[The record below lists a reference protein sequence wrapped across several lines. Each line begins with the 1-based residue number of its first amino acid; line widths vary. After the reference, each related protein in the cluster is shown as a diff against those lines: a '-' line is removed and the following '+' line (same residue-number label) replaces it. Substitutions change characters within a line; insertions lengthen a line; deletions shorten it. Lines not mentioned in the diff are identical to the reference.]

1 MTNREIT
8 LWIDDRLADEL
19 EKVLP
24 GHDVQ
29 KAMEDKLAELTSLVP
44 AQTLNAI
51 CREID
56 SENERIAREAEAR
69 RRFSALKVT
78 EDGRDSFIISEDGT
92 NQLCLSRSIR
102 DYLSKG
108 GDAPFV
114 PVLHGVRESD
124 AAEFRAAIKE
134 RMEGTGRVVG
144 VFMVDVD
151 AGKLS
156 ALDTSGGWHTY
167 KFRDL
172 STAAYAAWRKDQQRT
187 EKRQEI
193 FDEKLRGKELTPVA
207 EGRSPTPMMA
217 QTI

>member
-1 MTNREIT
+1 MANREMT
-8 LWIDDRLADEL
+8 LWIDDRLAVEL

-24 GHDVQ
+24 GHDLE

-44 AQTLNAI
+44 AQTLDAV

-56 SENERIAREAEAR
+56 SENEQIAREAEAR

-78 EDGRDSFIISEDGT
+78 EDGRDSFIVCESGMSLMNISG
-92 NQLCLSRSIR
+92 SIR
-102 DYLSKG
+102 SYLSKG
-108 GDAPFV
+108 GDAPFMSAR
-114 PVLHGVRESD
+114 HGVRESD
-124 AAEFRAAIKE
+124 AAEFRASIKE

-144 VFMVDVD
+144 MFMVDVD

-172 STAAYAAWRKDQQRT
+172 STAVYAAWRKDQQRT